1 MKILDGE
8 KLAERILSNLK
19 KEIKNRQ
26 LKLKLAVILVGDDF
40 ASEIF
45 IKQKQKAAKKI
56 GVGFQLFRFHKIKQG
71 RLKKEVKKIAQ
82 DRSISGII
90 VQLPLPKDINSKKI
104 LNAVP
109 SKKDVDMLSDLNFN
123 NFSKGRLII
132 LPPTVGAVSQLLEN
146 YKIKLKN
153 RKIIIVG
160 RGRLVGKP
168 LSAWFKK
175 QKSDFL
181 MIEEKTR
188 NKNYLIKKADIL
200 ISGVGKPNLI
210 KGNMIK
216 NGVVI
221 IDFGGGK
228 LDNKVMGDIDFKSVS
243 KKASYITPVPG
254 GTGPLTV
261 ACLLDNLIKLNL

>member
-19 KEIKNRQ
+19 KEIKNRR

-40 ASEIF
+40 TSKLF

-56 GVGFQLFRFHKIKQG
+56 GVGFQLFRFRKIKQD

-82 DRSISGII
+82 DRAISGII
-90 VQLPLPKDINSKKI
+90 VQLPLPKDINSKEI

-153 RKIIIVG
+153 RKI
-160 RGRLVGKP
+160 
-168 LSAWFKK
+168 
-175 QKSDFL
+175 
-181 MIEEKTR
+181 
-188 NKNYLIKKADIL
+188 
-200 ISGVGKPNLI
+200 
-210 KGNMIK
+210 
-216 NGVVI
+216 
-221 IDFGGGK
+221 
-228 LDNKVMGDIDFKSVS
+228 KSV
-243 KKASYITPVPG
+243 T
-254 GTGPLTV
+254 T
-261 ACLLDNLIKLNL
+261 